1 MSRLTIDLTAQQHQS
16 IKASAALQGKS
27 IEEYALERLFPT
39 STNEDA
45 ALCELKAI
53 LEQRMSESAGADVLA
68 RSLTEI
74 AEDVIKDGGPA

>member
-1 MSRLTIDLTAQQHQS
+1 MSRLTIEMTDQQHQS

-27 IEEYALERLFPT
+27 IEEYALERLIPT

-45 ALCELKAI
+45 ALRELKAI

>member
-1 MSRLTIDLTAQQHQS
+1 MSRLTIEMTDQQHKS

>member
-1 MSRLTIDLTAQQHQS
+1 MSRLTIEMTDQKHQS

-27 IEEYALERLFPT
+27 IEEYALERLIPT
-39 STNEDA
+39 STNEDD
-45 ALCELKAI
+45 ALGQLKAI
-53 LEQRMSESAGADVLA
+53 LEQRMSESAGGDVLA

>member
-1 MSRLTIDLTAQQHQS
+1 MSRLTIEMTDQKHQS
-16 IKASAALQGKS
+16 IKALAARQGKS
-27 IEEYALERLFPT
+27 IKEYALERLFPT

-53 LEQRMSESAGADVLA
+53 LEQRISESAGGDVLA

>member
-1 MSRLTIDLTAQQHQS
+1 MSRLTIEMTDQKHQS

-39 STNEDA
+39 SKNEEA
-45 ALCELKAI
+45 ALHELKAI
-53 LEQRMSESAGADVLA
+53 LEQRRSESAGGDVLA